1 MVILG
6 DEYEYVQAENGR
18 QAIHILQQ
26 DMNIDLMLLDI
37 NMPEMNGFQVLDR
50 MNTFHWIND
59 IPVIMISSEEK
70 KDVIERAY
78 ILGAEDYIRRPFDA
92 FIVRRRVQNILN
104 LYANQKRLM
113 QMVADQIYE
122 KEIVDVIER
131 DNVQTA
137 KNIARIIQKKDE
149 IKEYHHTEGT
159 VYEYTRLRV
168 ASMFGKKV
176 GEGGTHGEII
186 EKIWCRADLE
196 HNCYIPMSVEA
207 IQLFLDCYSQSKEDG
222 KQKELELLNDYQI
235 GLIQK
240 EELQEAIGEISLSN
254 YIAARKSFH
263 QKYGYYPIKVPVYG
277 LDGLDILRF
286 EKGGSYNDQC

>member
-1 MVILG
+1 MKTKAKIMIVDDAEMNREILMVILG

-70 KDVIERAY
+70 KDAIERAY

-122 KEIVDVIER
+122 K
-131 DNVQTA
+131 
-137 KNIARIIQKKDE
+137 
-149 IKEYHHTEGT
+149 
-159 VYEYTRLRV
+159 
-168 ASMFGKKV
+168 
-176 GEGGTHGEII
+176 
-186 EKIWCRADLE
+186 
-196 HNCYIPMSVEA
+196 
-207 IQLFLDCYSQSKEDG
+207 
-222 KQKELELLNDYQI
+222 
-235 GLIQK
+235 
-240 EELQEAIGEISLSN
+240 
-254 YIAARKSFH
+254 
-263 QKYGYYPIKVPVYG
+263 
-277 LDGLDILRF
+277 
-286 EKGGSYNDQC
+286 